1 MFDSLVHRGAFWNR
15 SAQSPVQSQQELMM
29 ELQLTSERAV
39 FPLLT
44 GASSRQYR
52 DEQPLKQ
59 TEAQGEDRER
69 RRIEFRAS
77 LTKARAAF
85 EAALSC
91 QPWRRQA

>member
-1 MFDSLVHRGAFWNR
+1 
-15 SAQSPVQSQQELMM
+15 M
-29 ELQLTSERAV
+29 ELQLTSERAA

-77 LTKARAAF
+77 LMEARESFARVAGC
-85 EAALSC
+85 ACHRSPRIIRKLKSLTSASQKSTICGGLGT
-91 QPWRRQA
+91 